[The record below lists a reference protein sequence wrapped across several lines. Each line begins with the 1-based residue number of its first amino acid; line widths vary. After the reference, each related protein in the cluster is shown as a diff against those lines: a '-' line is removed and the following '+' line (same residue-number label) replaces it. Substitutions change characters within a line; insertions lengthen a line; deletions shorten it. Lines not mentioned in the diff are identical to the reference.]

1 MTPFG
6 ERVRE
11 LRAERRVTL
20 SHMAAELNISAAY
33 LSALEHGN
41 RGRPT
46 PGLVQQICG
55 YFGLIWDDVEHLKRL
70 AHLSQP
76 RVTLNTSGLSA
87 HATALANEL
96 AEAIRDL
103 PDAKVQEL
111 RAVLGER
118 KHR

>member
-6 ERVRE
+6 QRVRE
-11 LRAERRVTL
+11 LRDERHVTL
-20 SHMAAELNISAAY
+20 SRMAADLNISAAY

-46 PGLVQQICG
+46 PGLIQQICG

-70 AHLSQP
+70 AALSLP

-87 HATALANEL
+87 NATALANEL
-96 AEAIRDL
+96 AESIRDL
-103 PDAKVQEL
+103 PEAKVQEL
-111 RAVLGER
+111 RTVLEER